1 MWRPDASGVA
11 HSVRDGEVAGS
22 NPVIPTVKQRPRE
35 WPISFNEEFE
45 ACFKILCN
53 EILAEGLASL

>member
-1 MWRPDASGVA
+1 MWRSPAA

-35 WPISFNEEFE
+35 WPVSFNKELESY
-45 ACFKILCN
+45 FKLPYN
-53 EILAEGLASL
+53 E